1 MPALVSPS
9 ATPRVYLRHGF
20 HWIAAEAYL
29 FDIDGTLLNCRDPV
43 HYRAFQ
49 QATRQVLGIEPSL
62 EGLQL
67 HGNTDIGILR
77 AALARE
83 GLADGALDSDLPR
96 IVELMCAE
104 VLSNREHLLAEAC
117 PSIRDLLVFLLE
129 RGKLLGAA
137 SGNLEPIGWL
147 KLEIAGL
154 KSLLSFGAF
163 AWPRE
168 SRAEIFRHG
177 ITLARQRLGH
187 HASVYVVGDTPA
199 DIQAAKIVEAPV
211 IAMATGIYSFPD
223 LVACAPDACFTS
235 ASDLLSLPAD
245 KTGANIARRSVL

>member
-1 MPALVSPS
+1 MPALVSSS
-9 ATPRVYLRHGF
+9 ATHRLYLRDGF
-20 HWIAAEAYL
+20 QWTAADAYL

-43 HYRAFQ
+43 HYRAFH

-62 EGLQL
+62 DGLQL

-83 GLADGALDSDLPR
+83 GVADSGVDSHLPQ
-96 IVELMCAE
+96 IVDLMCAE
-104 VLSNREHLLAEAC
+104 VLRNREHLLAEAC
-117 PSIRDLLVFLLE
+117 ISIRDLLLFLLE

-147 KLEIAGL
+147 KLEKAGL

-163 AWPRE
+163 AWPHE

-177 ITLARQRLGH
+177 IALARQRLNH
-187 HASVYVVGDTPA
+187 HATVCVVGDTPA
-199 DIQAAKIVEAPV
+199 DIQAAKIAEAPV
-211 IAMATGIYSFPD
+211 IAIATGIYSFSD

-235 ASDLLSLPAD
+235 AADLLSLP
-245 KTGANIARRSVL
+245 

>member
-1 MPALVSPS
+1 MSALVSPS
-9 ATPRVYLRHGF
+9 AAHRVYLRDGF
-20 HWIAAEAYL
+20 QWDAADAYL

-43 HYRAFQ
+43 HYQAFH
-49 QATRQVLGIEPSL
+49 QATRQVLGMEPSL
-62 EGLQL
+62 DGLQL

-83 GLADGALDSDLPR
+83 GLGDAALDFHLPQ

-104 VLSNREHLLAEAC
+104 VLRHREHLLPEVC
-117 PSIRDLLVFLLE
+117 LSIRHLLVFLAE

-147 KLEIAGL
+147 KLEKAGL

-168 SRAEIFRHG
+168 SRADIFRHG
-177 ITLARQRLGH
+177 IALTRQRLGQQ
-187 HASVYVVGDTPA
+187 ASVYVVGDTPA

-211 IAMATGIYSFPD
+211 IALATGIYGFPD
-223 LVACAPDACFTS
+223 LVACAPDACFAS
-235 ASDLLSLPAD
+235 ASDLLSLRGD
-245 KTGANIARRSVL
+245 KTQGSGSV

>member
-1 MPALVSPS
+1 MSALVSPS
-9 ATPRVYLRHGF
+9 AKHRLYLRHGF
-20 HWIAAEAYL
+20 QWTAAEAYL

-43 HYRAFQ
+43 HYQAFR

-62 EGLQL
+62 DGLQL

-83 GLADGALDSDLPR
+83 GLADAAFDAHLPH

-104 VLSNREHLLAEAC
+104 VLRNREHLLAEAC
-117 PSIRDLLVFLLE
+117 LSIRDLLVFLLD

-147 KLEIAGL
+147 KLEKAGL

-187 HASVYVVGDTPA
+187 QASVYIVGDTPA

-211 IAMATGIYSFPD
+211 IAVATGIYSFSD
-223 LVACAPDACFTS
+223 LVACAPDACFAS
-235 ASDLLSLPAD
+235 ASDLLSLPDD
-245 KTGANIARRSVL
+245 KTDANIARRSVL